1 MNWTEIYENKIC
13 AKKKQLQKQL
23 NIEIAKKKLFDRNIA
38 IKANKIRTWQII
50 SMKNTHIYIIFS

>member
-1 MNWTEIYENKIC
+1 MQI
-13 AKKKQLQKQL
+13 KKKQLQKQL